1 MNAHRVERLLMTL
14 SNQST
19 SSKLMR
25 NVVALGKKYSK
36 SGFPNPNREGC
47 PDPSSL
53 RAMAQRDRHLTL
65 GDLPVSHL
73 VTCSPCFQQYAHFR
87 RMSCLVRGLQ
97 ITAATLGV
105 VAVIF
110 VTARLVSEHP
120 RRSGERVTSENQLRP
135 GQSPVPTT
143 QSRPNIAPFLL
154 RVDLAPFSPTRG
166 EAKDNTVNKVHLP
179 PKLLWLKLLLPLG
192 MEPGEY
198 TIQLQDA
205 NGTMII
211 DKHALGHLEDGATS
225 VDVEID
231 LVGTRR
237 GAFTLMIRPL
247 GLGWRRFS
255 VKVE

>member
-1 MNAHRVERLLMTL
+1 MNAYRVERILMTL
-14 SNQST
+14 SNQSA

-25 NVVALGKKYSK
+25 DVVALGKKYSK

-47 PDPSSL
+47 PTASSL

-87 RMSCLVRGLQ
+87 RMSFLVRGLQ

-105 VAVIF
+105 IAVIF
-110 VTARLVSEHP
+110 VTARLLSEHP
-120 RRSGERVTSENQLRP
+120 RRSGERVTSENQLRL
-135 GQSPVPTT
+135 GQSPVATT
-143 QSRPNIAPFLL
+143 QSGPTIAPFLL

-166 EAKDNTVNKVHLP
+166 DATDDTVNKVHLP

-205 NGTMII
+205 NGTVII
-211 DKHALGHLEDGATS
+211 NKHAIGRLKDGATS

-231 LVGTRR
+231 LAGTRR

-247 GLGWRRFS
+247 SLSWRRFP
-255 VKVE
+255 VIVE